1 MATHSSVLAWRIP
14 GMGKP
19 GGLPSMGSHR
29 VGHDWSDLA
38 YSAMVVK
45 KFCKGDESLKDEEHS
60 GQLLKLTMT
69 NGKQSSKLILLQLH
83 ETLPKNSISTIL
95 SFGIWRKLERWKNSI
110 NGYLMSWSKIK
121 EIIILKCHFLLFC
134 ETTMNHFSI
143 GLRHVTKDSQRRPAQ
158 WLDREAP
165 KHFPKPDC
173 TQKRS

>member
-1 MATHSSVLAWRIP
+1 MIEEFCLQAENWKECKRPEKYLMLWITTE
-14 GMGKP
+14 
-19 GGLPSMGSHR
+19 
-29 VGHDWSDLA
+29 WSGD
-38 YSAMVVK
+38 SCN
-45 KFCKGDESLKDEEHS
+45 FCFTKTKRWSE
-60 GQLLKLTMT
+60 QLLKLTMT

-95 SFGIWRKLERWKNSI
+95 SFVIWRKLERWKNSI

-134 ETTMNHFSI
+134 ETTMNHFWI
-143 GLRHVTKDSQRRPAQ
+143 GLWHVTKDSQRRPAQ